1 MHHLAGPVRR
11 EKILVFSS
19 MGDYLFR
26 LKEEPKLSLLTQVV
40 LLKST
45 VLLRAVRIICES
57 KVLQDQDQDQPWLKK
72 NTVFVNHFAVIT
84 M

>member
-11 EKILVFSS
+11 EKILEFSS

-45 VLLRAVRIICES
+45 VLLRAVRIICEC
-57 KVLQDQDQDQPWLKK
+57 KVLQDQDQPWLKK